1 MTHCVISQHSAEH
14 LPCCGSLPLV
24 LHICAKPKFVIFT
37 SRELGALRSS
47 KVLSRNDPEP
57 TDPCATP
64 LSWQNATAESAPLAM
79 DLCQPQRQCAVFQLM
94 AIFRQLA
101 INLA

>member
-1 MTHCVISQHSAEH
+1 MTSSASKGAEH
-14 LPCCGSLPLV
+14 LPCCGPLPRV

-64 LSWQNATAESAPLAM
+64 LLWQNATAQSAPLAM
-79 DLCQPQRQCAVFQLM
+79 DL
-94 AIFRQLA
+94 RQLQVEA
-101 INLA
+101 VYQLTQSQ